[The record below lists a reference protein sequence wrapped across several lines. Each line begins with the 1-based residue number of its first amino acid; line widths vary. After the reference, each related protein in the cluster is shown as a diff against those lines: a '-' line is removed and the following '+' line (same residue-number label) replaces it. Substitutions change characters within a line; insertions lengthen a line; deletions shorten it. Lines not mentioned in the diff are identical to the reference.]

1 MPTLTRDQIDNA
13 IDAKIIKVP
22 AFGGEVCIR
31 LMTVGDRDSY
41 EVKLL
46 EAQANAVPVIPDFR
60 SELLAR
66 CICDDRGNLLYPGED
81 GVAALKK
88 RSVDEMH
95 SLWKA
100 ALKHNALTEEEIT
113 KLAGE

>member
-1 MPTLTRDQIDNA
+1 MALTREQIENA
-13 IDAKIIKVP
+13 SDAKIIKVP
-22 AFGGEVCIR
+22 AFGGEVCVR

-41 EVKLL
+41 ELKLL
-46 EAQANAVPVIPDFR
+46 ESQSKSVPVIPDFR

-66 CICDDRGNLLYPGED
+66 CICDDKGVLLFPGDE
-81 GVAALKK
+81 GVAALRK

-95 SLWKA
+95 GLWKA

>member
-1 MPTLTRDQIDNA
+1 MALTREQIENA
-13 IDAKIIKVP
+13 TDAKIIKVP
-22 AFGGEVCIR
+22 AFGGEVCVR

-41 EVKLL
+41 ELKLL
-46 EAQANAVPVIPDFR
+46 ESQSKSVPVIPDFR

-66 CICDDRGNLLYPGED
+66 CICDDKGVLLFPGDD
-81 GVAALKK
+81 GVAALRK

-95 SLWKA
+95 GLWKA

>member
-1 MPTLTRDQIDNA
+1 MALTREQIENA
-13 IDAKIIKVP
+13 SDAKIIKVP
-22 AFGGEVCIR
+22 AFGGEVCVR

-46 EAQANAVPVIPDFR
+46 EAQSKSVPVIPDFR

-66 CICDDRGNLLYPGED
+66 CICDDKGVLLFPGDE
-81 GVAALKK
+81 GVAALRK

-95 SLWKA
+95 GLWKA